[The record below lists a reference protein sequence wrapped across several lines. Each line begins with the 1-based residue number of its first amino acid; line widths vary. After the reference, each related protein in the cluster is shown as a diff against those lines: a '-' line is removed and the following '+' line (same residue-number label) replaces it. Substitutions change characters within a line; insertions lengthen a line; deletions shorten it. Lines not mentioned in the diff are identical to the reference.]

1 MGVDLESLRL
11 LLALDA
17 SGSIG
22 AAARDLGIT
31 QPAASARLRAM
42 EARHGLNLV
51 ARSARG
57 SVLTEDGRA
66 VAGWAR
72 TVLREVEMLETG
84 LDALTEQ
91 RRGSVSI
98 AASLTIA
105 EYLVPGWIASLRT
118 RFPDVVAGL
127 VVVNS
132 DEVVAMVCDG
142 RVRIGF
148 VEGPVEPAG
157 LVMKTVGHDELIVAA
172 APEHVWARTRRPVS
186 RDELLA
192 MPLVLREPGSGT
204 RTTFE
209 QVVGAEP
216 RVALQASS
224 THAVLGAAISNVGPA
239 VISEI
244 AARQDIEAG
253 RLVAV
258 PTELN
263 LRRSL
268 RATWR
273 ANARLR
279 SPLTDLIDIAA
290 DGA

>member
-11 LLALDA
+11 LLAVDA
-17 SGSIG
+17 FGSIG

-31 QPAASARLRAM
+31 QPAASSRLRAM
-42 EARHGLNLV
+42 ETRHGLNLV
-51 ARSARG
+51 ARSPRG
-57 SVLTEDGRA
+57 SVLTEDGQA
-66 VAGWAR
+66 VVGWAR
-72 TVLREVEMLETG
+72 TVLREVAMLETG
-84 LDALTEQ
+84 LEALTEQ

-105 EYLVPGWIASLRT
+105 EYLVPGWIARLRS

-132 DEVVAMVCDG
+132 DDVVAMVRAG
-142 RVRIGF
+142 QVRIGF
-148 VEGPVEPAG
+148 VEGPVVATG

-172 APEHVWARTRRPVS
+172 APEHPWARTRRPIT
-186 RDELLA
+186 REELLE

-216 RVALQASS
+216 LAALQASS
-224 THAVLGAAISNVGPA
+224 THAVLGAALNNVGPA
-239 VISEI
+239 VVSEI

-263 LRRSL
+263 LRRAL

-279 SPLTDLIDIAA
+279 SPLTDLVDIASEQ
-290 DGA
+290 